1 MSGAIQPGE
10 GLKEPEALREAMQ
23 ELWGDIAQGYCF
35 CRLREVPAAQKKP
48 SSGEILPLGAWVH
61 PPEPGFVRRGQAVP
75 PLCVL
80 PLSAGRNCSQRIRA
94 FWRRWWAHGRA
105 SVAGVAGKAKPPRDE
120 Q

>member
-1 MSGAIQPGE
+1 M
-10 GLKEPEALREAMQ
+10 KEPEALREAMQ

-48 SSGEILPLGAWVH
+48 SSGEILPLVAWVH

>member
-61 PPEPGFVRRGQAVP
+61 PPRARICAQGAGCAPLMCAP
-75 PLCVL
+75 PL
-80 PLSAGRNCSQRIRA
+80 RRSQLQ
-94 FWRRWWAHGRA
+94 
-105 SVAGVAGKAKPPRDE
+105 SED
-120 Q
+120 